1 MCGIAGIL
9 STEPHEGLAVALE
22 AMIAAQRHRGPDGE
36 GRWTGRVGD
45 FTVALG
51 HVRLAILD
59 LSEAGKQPM
68 LLPDGS
74 GLIIFNGEIYNY
86 LELRAELE
94 GQGVSFRTGSDT
106 EVLLWALQKWGE
118 AALSKLNGMWAFAWL
133 DFRTRRLMLS
143 RDRFGI
149 KALYYFRDDR
159 QVWFAS
165 EIKGILAGVRRR
177 FGINNQAVGRFLM
190 QSLLDAQPQT
200 FFDGI
205 QALSPGH
212 SAVFDL
218 GEDGRGAAPRFTA
231 HWHPPRTDRLDRL
244 DGIEDRIQAVRET
257 FFDAVRLRLRS
268 DVPVGVLLSG
278 GVDSSSIAAA
288 MRELLGPAADL
299 RLLAATSDNPS
310 YDERPFMEIMARHIA
325 SPVNFVKL
333 ERTPQEWFRLLGE
346 VIYANDE
353 PVGNFSTVAH
363 FLLMQEAGRLGVTV
377 ILSGQGADEL
387 LCGYRKFLGFR
398 VQELLAGRRPFRAA
412 RLIAAFLRNGTVLNQ
427 FEFGE
432 AKRYMGG
439 MFASRT
445 IDIRGPRL
453 MDDGFLLENG
463 LGGHTLVERQL
474 EDVARL
480 SVPALV
486 HYEDRCS
493 MAWAR
498 EIRLP
503 FLDYRMVNLLLP
515 ADPDLKLRDGW
526 TKWVFR
532 KAMEPF
538 LPSAIAWRK
547 DKQSFISP
555 QSEWLKRELRP
566 TISELLAGDLLIAD
580 AGLVD
585 RNALRRRYQAYC
597 RQDGIRGA
605 FSFKDVF
612 NPIALEIWARRFEA
626 SLALH

>member
-9 STEPHEGLAVALE
+9 STEADEGLAAKIE
-22 AMIAAQRHRGPDGE
+22 AMTNAQRHRGPDGE
-36 GRWTGRVGD
+36 GVWFGRVGD
-45 FTVALG
+45 FTLGLG

-59 LSEAGKQPM
+59 LSAAGQQPM
-68 LLPDGS
+68 AMPDGS
-74 GLIIFNGEIYNY
+74 GVLVFNGEIYNY

-94 GQGVSFRTGSDT
+94 AEGVVFRTGTDT
-106 EVLLWALQKWGE
+106 EVLMWALRRWGD
-118 AALSKLNGMWAFAWL
+118 AALPRLNGMWAFAWL
-133 DFRTRRLMLS
+133 DFTARRLTLS

-149 KALYYFRDDR
+149 KPLYYFRDGR
-159 QVWFAS
+159 NLCFGS
-165 EIKGILAGVRRR
+165 EIKAVLAATRRR
-177 FGINNQAVGRFLM
+177 FPINAIAAGRFLE
-190 QSLLDAQPQT
+190 QSLLDAQEQT

-205 QALSPGH
+205 DALAPG
-212 SAVFDL
+212 SIAFFDL
-218 GEDGRGAAPRFTA
+218 SAASDGKPRVRA
-231 HWHPPRTDRLDRL
+231 YWRPPRPERL
-244 DGIEDRIQAVRET
+244 DGDEADLIKAVRDS
-257 FFDAVRLRLRS
+257 FFDAVRVRLRS

-278 GVDSSSIAAA
+278 GVDSSSIAGA
-288 MRELLGPAADL
+288 MRELLGPGANL
-299 RLLAATSDNPS
+299 RLLAATNDNPT
-310 YDERPFMEIMARHIA
+310 YDERPFMEIMARHLA

-333 ERTPQEWFRLLGE
+333 ERSPQEWFRLLGE
-346 VIYANDE
+346 VIHANDE
-353 PVGNFSTVAH
+353 PVGGFSTVAH
-363 FLLMQEAGRLGVTV
+363 FLLMEEAKRLGVTV

-398 VQELLAGRRPFRAA
+398 IQELLAGGKPLKAA
-412 RLIAAFLRNGTVLNQ
+412 RLVSGFLRNRTVLNQ
-427 FEFGE
+427 FDIGE
-432 AKRYMGG
+432 ARRYMGG
-439 MFASRT
+439 WRMPRT

-453 MDDGFLLENG
+453 IGEDFMLDNG
-463 LGGHTLVERQL
+463 LGGRTLVERQL

-515 ADPDLKLRDGW
+515 LDPNLKLRDGW

-547 DKQSFISP
+547 DKQSFVSP
-555 QSEWLKRELRP
+555 QSEWLKKELRP
-566 TISELLAGDLLIAD
+566 AISELLAGDLLIAA

-585 RNALRRRYQAYC
+585 RAALRRRYEAYC
-597 RQDGIRGA
+597 RQRGRGA
-605 FSFKDVF
+605 VSFKDVF
-612 NPIALEIWARRFEA
+612 NPIALEIWARHFEG
-626 SLALH
+626 SLAIG

>member
-1 MCGIAGIL
+1 M
-9 STEPHEGLAVALE
+9 V
-22 AMIAAQRHRGPDGE
+22 AAQRHRGPDGH
-36 GRWTGRVGD
+36 GSWSGRVGE
-45 FTVALG
+45 FALALG

-59 LSEAGKQPM
+59 LTEAGHQPM
-68 LLPDGS
+68 VLPDGS

-94 GQGVSFRTGSDT
+94 VEGAAFRTRTDT
-106 EVLLWALQKWGE
+106 EVLLRALQIWGE
-118 AALSKLNGMWAFAWL
+118 GALAKLNGMWAFAWL
-133 DFRTRRLMLS
+133 DIQRRRLTLS

-149 KALYYFRDDR
+149 KPLYYFHDGQ

-165 EIKGILAGVRRR
+165 EIKAILAAVPRR
-177 FGINNQAVGRFLM
+177 FPVNVAAAGRFLI

-200 FFDGI
+200 FFEGI
-205 QALSPGH
+205 QALEPGH

-218 GEDGRGAAPRFTA
+218 SSRSAGAIPAVTA
-231 HWHPPRTDRLDRL
+231 HWHPRRDASNGSIRNHID
-244 DGIEDRIQAVRET
+244 AVRET

-288 MRELLGPAADL
+288 MRRLLGPDAPL
-299 RLLAATSDNPS
+299 TLLAAISGNANF
-310 YDERPFMEIMARHIA
+310 DERPFMEIAAQHVC
-325 SPVNFVKL
+325 SSLTFVKL
-333 ERTPQEWFRLLGE
+333 ERSPQQWFQLLGD
-346 VIYANDE
+346 VISANDE
-353 PVGNFSTVAH
+353 PVGNFSTAAH
-363 FLLMQEAGRLGVTV
+363 FLMMQEARRLGVTV

-398 VQELLAGRRPFRAA
+398 IQE
-412 RLIAAFLRNGTVLNQ
+412 LIAARKPFKAAQLAAGFLCNGTVISQ
-427 FEFGE
+427 FDISE

-439 MFASRT
+439 LFNSRT

-453 MDDGFLLENG
+453 KDAGYMLENG
-463 LGGHTLVERQL
+463 LGGRTLVERQL
-474 EDVARL
+474 EDVAHL

-532 KAMEPF
+532 KAVEPF
-538 LPSAIAWRK
+538 LPEAIAWRK

-555 QSEWLKRELRP
+555 QSEWLKNELRP
-566 TISELLAGDLLIAD
+566 TITEFLAGDLMIAD

-585 RNALRRRYQAYC
+585 REGLRRRYEAYC
-597 RQDGIRGA
+597 RQRGSRGTL
-605 FSFKDVF
+605 SFKDVF
-612 NPIALEIWARRFEA
+612 NPIALEIWARRFA
-626 SLALH
+626 HSLTLG